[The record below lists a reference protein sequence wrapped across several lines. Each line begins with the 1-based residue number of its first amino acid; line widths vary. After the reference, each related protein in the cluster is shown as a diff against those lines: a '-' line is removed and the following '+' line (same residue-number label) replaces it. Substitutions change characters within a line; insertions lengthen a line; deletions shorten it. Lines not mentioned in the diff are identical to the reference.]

1 MSRESFYTLERKKT
15 TIYNDFF
22 NDFAKNPI
30 TGFLAIKTN
39 EESVKQAVK
48 NIVLTQLGERF
59 YDSNKGSKIRA
70 VLFELFDP
78 ATEEFAKVQLSHA
91 IRAYEPRVQELSIQ
105 FYNDAERNGLGILLQ
120 FTIANLMTEPV
131 NLNIFVRKI
140 R

>member
-15 TIYNDFF
+15 VIYNDFF
-22 NDFAKNPI
+22 NSFSKNPI
-30 TGFLAIKTN
+30 TGFLAVKTN
-39 EESVKQAVK
+39 EEAVKQAVK

-78 ATEEFAKVQLSHA
+78 ATEEFAKLQLSHA
-91 IRAYEPRVQELSIQ
+91 IRSYEPRVQDLAIE
-105 FYNDAERNGLGILLQ
+105 FYNDADKNGLGIIIH
-120 FTIANLMTEPV
+120 FTIANLLSEPV
-131 NLNIFVRKI
+131 NLNIFVRRI